1 MEFLVKVAPT
11 MMVIKFWEI
20 CLKELSNEKY
30 KIVYTIQAPEVTFYK
45 YLNAYYVKMD
55 DIKQKNLS

>member
-1 MEFLVKVAPT
+1 
-11 MMVIKFWEI
+11 MVIKFWEI

>member
-30 KIVYTIQAPEVTFYK
+30 KIVYIIQALEVTFYK

>member
-30 KIVYTIQAPEVTFYK
+30 KIVYTIQALEVTFYK

-55 DIKQKNLS
+55 GIKQKNLS